1 MAKTWKEVRD
11 LMVEEYR
18 KISVDCPK
26 DIIKIFKY
34 DIIETKAGSFD
45 TALTTQVFLAGEIRY
60 LGSYAANRTVA
71 CADLKGDQEVSV
83 EALKGIYKILVPMS
97 AEFSA
102 YCGLDLVWHWDKE
115 VQSVFD
121 QIDNREDFKS
131 LVSAYANIVSACNG
145 WILYYFPWN
154 LGDARK
160 QRSLEDIKEM
170 AELTGLLK

>member
-1 MAKTWKEVRD
+1 MSQTWQQVRD
-11 LMVEEYR
+11 RMVEEYR
-18 KISVDCPK
+18 KISVDCPQ
-26 DIIKIFKY
+26 DIVKIFKY
-34 DIIETKAGSFD
+34 DIIDTKAGSFD

-71 CADLKGDQEVSV
+71 IADLAGDKEVSV
-83 EALKGIYKILVPMS
+83 EALKSIYKILVPMS

-102 YCGLDLVWHWDKE
+102 YCGLSLVWDWDKE

-121 QIDNREDFKS
+121 QITNREDFKS
-131 LVSAYANIVSACNG
+131 LVSAYANVVSACNG

-160 QRSLEDIKEM
+160 QKSIEDIKEM
-170 AELTGLLK
+170 AMLAGL